1 MPMKR
6 FMKTMLLVVL
16 FSFLLSI
23 PNAFAITEESDA
35 EVIAVYG
42 EALSPAQLE
51 ETKKLL
57 KVDEEENVLELTV
70 TAEDIVKYING
81 DPNSNMYSSAKITKL
96 KEGEGIRII
105 QITPENITQVTNDMY
120 ANALLTAGVTDAKV
134 EVASPIPVTGHSALT
149 GIFKA
154 YEATGEEL
162 DTARLEVADEELNV
176 ATKLAEEA
184 GISEDQVSQL
194 LAEIKQAIG
203 EQNPVTRE
211 EVEQI
216 VQEKLDEFGIQISEE
231 YKQLLYE
238 LFDKIRA
245 LDIDFEQLQG
255 QLEELAGSI
264 KDKLQ
269 EAGVDE
275 GVLQQIGNF
284 FKDLWNAIVDFFKSL
299 FGN

>member
-57 KVDEEENVLELTV
+57 KVNEEENVLELTV

>member
-57 KVDEEENVLELTV
+57 KVNEEENVLELTV

-176 ATKLAEEA
+176 ATKLAEKA

>member
-16 FSFLLSI
+16 FSFLFSI

-57 KVDEEENVLELTV
+57 KVNEEENVLELTV

-176 ATKLAEEA
+176 ATKLAEEV

>member
-1 MPMKR
+1 MKR
-6 FMKTMLLVVL
+6 LIKTILVVVL
-16 FSFLLSI
+16 CTFALGI
-23 PNAFAITEESDA
+23 PRAFAVTKDTEH

-42 EALSPAQLE
+42 EALSPEQLE

-57 KVDEEENVLELTV
+57 KVEEEEDILELTV

-81 DPNSNMYSSAKITKL
+81 NPNSNMYSSAKITKL
-96 KEGEGIRII
+96 DEGEGIRVI

-120 ANALLTAGVTDAKV
+120 ANALITAGVTDAMV

-154 YEATGEEL
+154 YESTGEEL
-162 DTARLEVADEELNV
+162 DTARLEVADEELGV

-184 GISEDQVSQL
+184 GISDEKVSEL
-194 LAEIKQAIG
+194 LAEIKQAIA

-211 EVEQI
+211 EVEKI
-216 VQEKLDEFGIQISEE
+216 VQEKLDELGIQISEE
-231 YKQLLYE
+231 YKQLLYD
-238 LFDKIRA
+238 LFDKIRQ
-245 LDIDFEQLQG
+245 LDIDFDEIKG
-255 QLEELAGSI
+255 QLEQLAGSI
-264 KDKLQ
+264 KDQLK

-284 FKDLWNAIVDFFKSL
+284 LKNIWNAIVDFFKGL
-299 FGN
+299 FGS

>member
-1 MPMKR
+1 
-6 FMKTMLLVVL
+6 
-16 FSFLLSI
+16 
-23 PNAFAITEESDA
+23 
-35 EVIAVYG
+35 
-42 EALSPAQLE
+42 
-51 ETKKLL
+51 
-57 KVDEEENVLELTV
+57 
-70 TAEDIVKYING
+70 
-81 DPNSNMYSSAKITKL
+81 
-96 KEGEGIRII
+96 
-105 QITPENITQVTNDMY
+105 MY

>member
-1 MPMKR
+1 MKR
-6 FMKTMLLVVL
+6 WIKTVAVIVL
-16 FSFLLSI
+16 CTFVLGI
-23 PNAFAITEESDA
+23 PQVFAITKEDTEHK
-35 EVIAVYG
+35 VIAVYG
-42 EALSPAQLE
+42 EALSAEQLA

-57 KVDEEENVLELTV
+57 NVDEEEDILELTV
-70 TAEDIVKYING
+70 TAQDIVKYING

-96 KEGEGIRII
+96 EEGQGIRVI
-105 QITPENITQVTNDMY
+105 QITPENITQVTNEMY

-154 YEATGEEL
+154 YESTGEEL

-184 GISEDQVSQL
+184 GMSDEKVSEL
-194 LAEIKQAIG
+194 LTEIKQVIA
-203 EQNPVTRE
+203 EQNPVTKE

-216 VQEKLDEFGIQISEE
+216 VQEKLDELGIQLSEE
-231 YKQLLYE
+231 YKQLLYD
-238 LFDKIRA
+238 LFDKIRQ
-245 LDIDFEQLQG
+245 LDIDFDALKG
-255 QLEELAGSI
+255 QLEQLASTI
-264 KDKLQ
+264 QEQLK

-284 FKDLWNAIVDFFKSL
+284 LRDIWNAIVDFFKGL
-299 FGN
+299 FGS